1 MQVHPRH
8 ERGQTRAGW
17 LESYHTFS
25 FGDYF
30 EKSHMGYGDLRVIN
44 DDIIQPGGGFDTHGH
59 RNMEIIT
66 YVISGTLAHKDNLGN
81 GSLIRPGDVQRMTA
95 GTGIL
100 HSEFNPSDTDPV
112 HLLQIWLLP
121 SQKGLTPSY
130 EQKAFSR
137 QERHGQWCLLASPD
151 GRDNSITVHQDVA
164 LYGTTVPV
172 GAQLGFELAAQRK
185 AWVQVATGVVHLN
198 GQILEAGDGAALDP
212 SERELLL
219 EGLSRESEVLLFD
232 LRAA

>member
-1 MQVHPRH
+1 MQVRPRN

-30 EKSHMGYGDLRVIN
+30 EQRHMGFGDLRVIN
-44 DDIIQPGGGFDTHGH
+44 DDIIQPGGGFETHGH
-59 RNMEIIT
+59 RDMEIIT

-112 HLLQIWLLP
+112 HLLQIWIVP
-121 SQKGLTPSY
+121 NQKGLTPGY
-130 EQKAFSR
+130 EQKAFSTL
-137 QERHGQWCLLASPD
+137 ERHGQWCLLASSD
-151 GRDNSITVHQDVA
+151 GRKGSVTVHQDMA
-164 LYGTTVPV
+164 LYGTILPV
-172 GAQLGFELAAQRK
+172 GAQLGFELPAQRK
-185 AWVQVATGVVHLN
+185 AWVQVASGVVQLN
-198 GQILEAGDGAALDP
+198 GQILEAGDGAALDLGEP
-212 SERELLL
+212 ELLL

-232 LRAA
+232 LHA